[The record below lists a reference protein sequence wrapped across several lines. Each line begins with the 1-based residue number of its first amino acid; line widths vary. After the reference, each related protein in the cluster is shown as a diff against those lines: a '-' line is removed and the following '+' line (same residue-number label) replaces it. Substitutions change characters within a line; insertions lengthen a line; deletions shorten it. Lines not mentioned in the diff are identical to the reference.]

1 MICGPKW
8 KGAGWAM
15 PEQMLGDNREWLDSL
30 VRKSMRT
37 RRRAFLQKTGARI
50 VFFTALLLVWQLL
63 AAAGFWSELLFP
75 APRQVLDA
83 LLSSIADGSMT
94 HAILSSMKRLLVGY
108 SVSLLIGIPL
118 GLLLGRIKLLDNT
131 LGTLTL
137 GLQALPSI
145 CWMPLAVL
153 WFGLSEASMQFVVV
167 MGAVMALI
175 LAVRD
180 GVKNI
185 PRLYIRASR
194 VLGATG
200 WKGYL
205 YVILP
210 ASLPSLLTGAKLGWS
225 FAWRA
230 LMAAELIYVSAG
242 LGSTLMMG
250 RELHDMALVVA
261 TMLVIITIGLVT
273 DRLVFGTLEKSIHR
287 RWGVSGH

>member
-1 MICGPKW
+1 
-8 KGAGWAM
+8 M
-15 PEQMLGDNREWLDSL
+15 PEPIIGNNQAGIETL
-30 VRKSMRT
+30 VRKSIHT
-37 RRRAFLQKTGARI
+37 RRIAFLQKTGARI
-50 VFFTALLLVWQLL
+50 IFFATLLVIWQIL
-63 AAAGFWSELLFP
+63 ATAGIWSELLFP
-75 APRQVLDA
+75 SPRQVFDA
-83 LLSSIADGSMT
+83 LILSFADGSMT
-94 HAILSSMKRLLVGY
+94 QAIFSSMKRLLVGY
-108 SVSLLIGIPL
+108 SISLLIGIPL
-118 GLLLGRIKLLDNT
+118 GLLLGRIRLLDNT
-131 LGTLTL
+131 LGTMTL

-167 MGAVMALI
+167 MGAVMAII

-210 ASLPSLLTGAKLGWS
+210 ASLPALLTGAKLGWS

-261 TMLVIITIGLVT
+261 TMLVIIAIGLVT
-273 DRLVFGTLEKSIHR
+273 DRVVFGTLEKGIHR

>member
-1 MICGPKW
+1 MVSEVG
-8 KGAGWAM
+8 
-15 PEQMLGDNREWLDSL
+15 QVNSGDRVDSL
-30 VRKSMRT
+30 VRKSARS
-37 RRRAFLQKTGARI
+37 RRRAFLRKSAARV
-50 VFFTALLLVWQLL
+50 VFFAALMLIWQLL
-63 AAAGFWSELLFP
+63 AAAGLWSELLFP
-75 APRQVLDA
+75 APAQVLDA
-83 LLSSIADGSMT
+83 LLLGIDDGSMPR
-94 HAILSSMKRLLVGY
+94 AILSSMKRLLVGY
-108 SVSLLIGIPL
+108 SISLIIGIPL

-131 LGTLTL
+131 IGTLTL

-185 PRLYIRASR
+185 PRLHIRASR

-210 ASLPSLLTGAKLGWS
+210 ASLPALLTGARLGWS

-230 LMAAELIYVSAG
+230 LMAAELIYVSTG

-261 TMLVIITIGLVT
+261 TMLVIITIGLLA
-273 DRLVFGTLEKSIHR
+273 DRLVFGSLEKGIHR
-287 RWGVSGH
+287 RWGVSNN

>member
-1 MICGPKW
+1 MSEHQNVNGQ
-8 KGAGWAM
+8 
-15 PEQMLGDNREWLDSL
+15 ERVENLL
-30 VRKSMRT
+30 RKSVRT
-37 RRRAFLQKTGARI
+37 RRLAFVQKSGARI
-50 VFFTALLLVWQLL
+50 IFFAALLLVWQLL
-63 AAAGFWSELLFP
+63 ASAGIWSELLFP
-75 APRQVLDA
+75 APRQVLDSL
-83 LLSSIADGSMT
+83 LLSLADGSMPQ
-94 HAILSSMKRLLVGY
+94 AILSSMKRLLVGY
-108 SVSLLIGIPL
+108 SISLLIGIPL

-175 LAVRD
+175 LAIRD

-200 WKGYL
+200 WRGYL

-210 ASLPSLLTGAKLGWS
+210 ASLPALLTGAKLGWS

-230 LMAAELIYVSAG
+230 LMAAELIYVSSG

-261 TMLVIITIGLVT
+261 TMLVIVVIGLLT
-273 DRLVFGTLEKSIHR
+273 DRLVFGRLEKIIHR
-287 RWGVSGH
+287 RWGVSSH

>member
-1 MICGPKW
+1 
-8 KGAGWAM
+8 M
-15 PEQMLGDNREWLDSL
+15 PESRQVDNREWMEQQLRRDYR
-30 VRKSMRT
+30 RKRL
-37 RRRAFLQKTGARI
+37 AFLQKSGARI
-50 VFFTALLLVWQLL
+50 FFFSLLLLFWQLL
-63 AAAGFWSELLFP
+63 AAAGIWSELLFP
-75 APRQVLDA
+75 APRQVLDS
-83 LLSSIADGSMT
+83 LVQTVADGSMPQ
-94 HAILSSMKRLLVGY
+94 AVIASLRRLLVGY
-108 SVSLLIGIPL
+108 CISLLIGIPL

-131 LGTLTL
+131 LGTLIL

-180 GVKNI
+180 GVRNI

-210 ASLPSLLTGAKLGWS
+210 ASLPALLTGAKLGWS

-250 RELHDMALVVA
+250 RELHDMAMVVA
-261 TMLVIITIGLVT
+261 TMLVIITIGLMT
-273 DRLVFGTLEKSIHR
+273 DRLVFGRLEKSIHR
-287 RWGVSGH
+287 RWGVNVH